1 MISDQELKSL
11 TEQFEKLG
19 KEHEALSASI
29 AVVENDMDV
38 LSGKIEKGMVARG
51 LNLFGEPLSTA
62 QRKHLIEKGWVVG
75 TLQPKPQ

>member
-62 QRKHLIEKGWVVG
+62 QTYNRLKERND
-75 TLQPKPQ
+75 TLFYYC

>member
-11 TEQFEKLG
+11 IEQMEKLG

-51 LNLFGEPLSTA
+51 LNLVGAPLSTA

-75 TLQPKPQ
+75 TLQPKSP